1 MGKMARLLLVAALCL
16 ASVKAAVIPVEEI
29 VDNLQS
35 FLTAPE
41 ESGLRLKRSTG
52 EWDKEFDLS
61 SMGIL
66 FQLKYNN
73 PANPFEGGRAHVK
86 VPGARFIRNA
96 PFDDMDLDIEF
107 NGGSAIDGLFDM
119 KVDYKFI
126 QKFMF
131 LADRPQEGS
140 FVLYRKMEGG
150 MWKTKVTVDNN
161 NMMPKPFLDISVKS
175 DRKTKLHV
183 LFNFQEDNKWELMV
197 DRVPGQKMT
206 IEVTVNGK
214 KWTGVGNLNQG
225 EMKLNLKMDPEFT
238 GKHYTLDFDLNPSGM
253 WGIHITGDVD
263 GPVDA
268 KWTMQKDYTMGEI
281 VVKYKNQNYAFMQLK
296 GNAEMRGVFPVVFDY
311 VVKYNIK
318 DAMEHQGKAKMKF
331 DGKTPAKKFEMSFAP
346 KTGTPMDL
354 IWNMDFSFGFKY
366 DYDFKMNAVTMEKG
380 NGEYKWVNNGQKFEL
395 MTKDT
400 FIVTKQS
407 PFHWMNTMVT
417 GGREWTKMEHTRNIF
432 FDKVNKAQMIN
443 KMKIEEHNILDGQ
456 TWYHIKYDNTAPET
470 AFLFTYLPYNM
481 DQAWTYEGG
490 REHTANGGSTLTHKI
505 THGENVIQEAE
516 WVFDVKVND
525 GSKFE
530 MEHLHKMTM
539 TEESPFYGMVYWY
552 TGRYGKNVERKM
564 TVFFD
569 KINKSILF
577 VPKMKMDTTLTLDG
591 EKISEFVFGKTQAKK
606 HIKFFYSPDAYTKD
620 YLYEEE
626 WEYPGFSGIKCKID
640 FKRGGAS
647 TYNYDGEYSWV
658 NNANKFEVKSNEKA
672 NQEANGP
679 YYGMDY
685 WLVGTYWKSAV
696 VTRTFTYE
704 KKNRNFLLGKIH
716 FESKVMADGERF
728 YEAKLDTRA
737 TPYPMV
743 WFHKPVRALYPTP
756 RDLTGQDGMTVTAWH
771 TPGKELKIETN
782 LPEVQSMKVTSAG
795 ATKKFEF
802 NGKEVATVDFDSSS
816 KKASHTMHLPSGKD
830 LTIDLAWPKMTPA
843 ASDLE
848 FGVTIAPDRKVG
860 TKFGWEM
867 AGVKKV
873 YLDVVGNN
881 PWMGD
886 YKLSRQGE
894 FEEVSGSV
902 YKIKWTGHGETTK
915 GFLRRVSP
923 VETNVVASV
932 NVRNMKVDAIVRK
945 SFAGQKYGFTLNNDK
960 FTLLAGKH

>member
-1 MGKMARLLLVAALCL
+1 M
-16 ASVKAAVIPVEEI
+16 
-29 VDNLQS
+29 
-35 FLTAPE
+35 
-41 ESGLRLKRSTG
+41 
-52 EWDKEFDLS
+52 
-61 SMGIL
+61 
-66 FQLKYNN
+66 
-73 PANPFEGGRAHVK
+73 
-86 VPGARFIRNA
+86 
-96 PFDDMDLDIEF
+96 
-107 NGGSAIDGLFDM
+107 
-119 KVDYKFI
+119 
-126 QKFMF
+126 
-131 LADRPQEGS
+131 PQEGS

-161 NMMPKPFLDISVKS
+161 NMMPKPFLDISVES

-183 LFNFQEDNKWELMV
+183 LFNFQEDNKWELKV

-225 EMKLNLKMDPEFT
+225 EMKLNLKMDSEFT

-354 IWNMDFSFGFKY
+354 IWNMDFSSGFKY

-380 NGEYKWVNNGQKFEL
+380 SGEHKWVNNGQKFEL

-456 TWYHIKYDNTAPET
+456 TWYHIKYDNTAPKT
-470 AFLFTYLPYNM
+470 ASLFTYLPYNM

-490 REHTANGGSTLTHKI
+490 REHTANGGFTLTHKI

-516 WVFDVKVND
+516 WVFDVKAND

-564 TVFFD
+564 TVFFA
-569 KINKSILF
+569 
-577 VPKMKMDTTLTLDG
+577 KMKMDTTLTLDG
-591 EKISEFVFGKTQAKK
+591 AKISEFVFDNTQAKK
-606 HIKFFYSPDAYTKD
+606 HIKFFYSPDTYTKD

-640 FKRGGAS
+640 FKRGGVS

-728 YEAKLDTRA
+728 YEAKLDTRS
-737 TPYPMV
+737 TPYTMV

-756 RDLTGQDGMTVTAWH
+756 RDLTGQDEMTVTAWH
-771 TPGKELKIETN
+771 TPGKELKIESN
-782 LPEVQSMKVTSAG
+782 LPEFQSMKVTSAG
-795 ATKKFEF
+795 PIKKFEF

-848 FGVTIAPDRKVG
+848 FGVTITPDRKVV

-881 PWMGD
+881 PWIGD

-932 NVRNMKVDAIVRK
+932 NVRNMKVDAIVWK
-945 SFAGQKYGFTLNNDK
+945 SFAGQKYGFTLTNDK